1 LAWGWVE
8 LPGNLDL
15 LVDPAHLYLAVEVLR
30 WFHQVATTDHLTVT
44 VLDTEGHLVEAL
56 VSMGYQLQTE
66 GLFFRH
72 CWMSLVGDLPLPD
85 VPEGF
90 VLRHVRRPDVESRV
104 RVHQAAF
111 DPSRVSIESYSN
123 VMDAWPYRADL
134 DWVIQ
139 APKGELASF
148 ALAWLDDVNRVGE
161 LEPVGTDPIY
171 RGLGLGRAV
180 SLAALH
186 ALRNAGA
193 ENAVVYPRGDDAYP
207 IPARLY
213 GGMGFV
219 PPARTVTYEH
229 WLKHSLVRKV

>member
-1 LAWGWVE
+1 MY
-8 LPGNLDL
+8 PK
-15 LVDPAHLYLAVEVLR
+15 
-30 WFHQVATTDHLTVT
+30 
-44 VLDTEGHLVEAL
+44 
-56 VSMGYQLQTE
+56 
-66 GLFFRH
+66 GLFCAMFGDPMSKAEFECIRRRSIRH
-72 CWMSLVGDLPLPD
+72 GFPL
-85 VPEGF
+85 
-90 VLRHVRRPDVESRV
+90 
-104 RVHQAAF
+104 
-111 DPSRVSIESYSN
+111 SYSN

-213 GGMGFV
+213 GGMGFM
-219 PPARTVTYEH
+219 PRARTVTYEH
-229 WLKHSLVRKV
+229 WLKHPLVRKV